1 MKRSDAAIKTK
12 NIIEREVNDK
22 IWGVF
27 DLLVKKGYEPREGQE
42 DMILDIGEALRDNEN
57 IVVEGGVGIGKSY
70 AYLIPAIL
78 YNKALNKPIVIA
90 TSTIILQ
97 EQLLKDINTVFDLI
111 DYHPELVLAKG
122 QSHFLCKERGDK
134 FFKNK
139 INKEKYRGIYD
150 WYRSTDTGDISDY
163 KDEMD
168 GFVWERINIKECCYQ
183 RCESYYSCNYICR
196 KHRMALT
203 SGIILTNQDLFVADL
218 NKKRKHIRSL
228 FPNNI
233 GLSIIDEAHNLE
245 DKVRSALKVQ
255 FDINSIK
262 KLLGEASKYL
272 SSIDSQ
278 VYEDAIKLVEN
289 FFKSLH
295 NQVKEEIS
303 NSNINTDLENKRFS
317 IDTSNIKKNILDLE
331 GITKSINVKVQLSD
345 KPSNEYELDR
355 ILEGLNKL
363 KEFLNDLNS
372 NDSNSIFW
380 IEVKNR
386 CNSVKDIILNSCE
399 KGLDEVIKEMFFLNR
414 FRTILTS
421 ATISN
426 STSGELED
434 QYKYIIKNL
443 GIPLENT
450 YLSEPKYSP
459 YNYDENTMVYYNGD
473 LPDPRTNRERYLD
486 ESIKEIR
493 KLMDI
498 TDGRTLLLFTS
509 KSDLEY
515 IHERLIHMDLPWNIL
530 VQDGN
535 TSMKKILEEFEQD
548 TKSILLGTGAFWEGI
563 SIEGEALTSV
573 IILRLPF
580 PIPDPII
587 EYKKSIGEN
596 SLMNVNVPEMIIK
609 LKQGVGRL
617 IRNSTDR
624 GIISILDPRVSED
637 NNKPYCKNIW
647 ESIPMKNRTT
657 DLNLIKEFIDNNKVV
672 DIN

>member
-27 DLLVKKGYEPREGQE
+27 DLLAKKGYEPREGQE
-42 DMILDIGEALRDNEN
+42 DMALDIGESLRDNEN

-78 YNKALNKPIVIA
+78 YNKALKKPIVIA

-122 QSHFLCKERGDK
+122 QSHFLCKERARK

-139 INKEKYRGIYD
+139 HNKEKYIEIYN
-150 WYRSTDTGDISDY
+150 WYFSTDTGDINEY
-163 KDEMD
+163 KEDMD
-168 GFVWERINIKECCYQ
+168 GFVWDKINIKECCYQ
-183 RCESYYSCNYICR
+183 RCNSYYSCKYICR
-196 KHRMALT
+196 KKRMELT
-203 SGIILTNQDLFVADL
+203 SGIILTNQDLFVVDL
-218 NKKRKHIRSL
+218 NKKRKHNRSL
-228 FPNNI
+228 FPDNI
-233 GLSIIDEAHNLE
+233 GLAIIDEAHNLE

-262 KLLGEASKYL
+262 KLLGDASKYL

-278 VYEDAIKLVEN
+278 LYENAIKLVEN
-289 FFKSLH
+289 FFKALYS
-295 NQVKEEIS
+295 QVKDEIS

-317 IDTSNIKKNILDLE
+317 IYTSNIKKNILNLE
-331 GITKSINVKVQLSD
+331 RIAKSMNVKVQLSD

-355 ILEGLNKL
+355 VVEGLNKL
-363 KEFLNDLNS
+363 KEFLNDLNRK
-372 NDSNSIFW
+372 DSKSIFW
-380 IEVKNR
+380 IEVRNR
-386 CNSVKDIILNSCE
+386 CNNPRDIILNSCE
-399 KGLDEVIKEMFFLNR
+399 KSLDTVIKEMFFLNR

-426 STSGELED
+426 STSGELKE
-434 QYKYIIKNL
+434 QYEYIIKNL
-443 GIPLENT
+443 GIPLGNT

-459 YNYDENTMVYYNGD
+459 YNYAENTMVYYNGD
-473 LPDPRTNRERYLD
+473 LPDPRVHREIYLD

-493 KLMDI
+493 KLMEI

-515 IHERLIHMDLPWNIL
+515 VHERLIPMDLPWNIL
-530 VQDGN
+530 VQDSK

-563 SIEGEALTSV
+563 SIEGEALTNV

-587 EYKKSIGEN
+587 EYKKSIVEN
-596 SLMNVNVPEMIIK
+596 SLMNVDVPEMIIK

-624 GIISILDPRVSED
+624 GIISILDPRASED
-637 NNKPYCKNIW
+637 NNKPYSKNIW

-657 DLNLIKEFIDNNKVV
+657 DLDLIKEFIDNNKVV
-672 DIN
+672 DVS

>member
-1 MKRSDAAIKTK
+1 MT
-12 NIIEREVNDK
+12 
-22 IWGVF
+22 
-27 DLLVKKGYEPREGQE
+27 
-42 DMILDIGEALRDNEN
+42 LDIGDALKDNEN

-78 YNKALNKPIVIA
+78 YNRALNKPIVIA

-97 EQLLKDINTVFDLI
+97 EQLLKDINTVCDLI

-122 QSHFLCKERGDK
+122 QSHFLCKERADK

-139 INKEKYRGIYD
+139 FNKEKYRDIYA
-150 WYRSTDTGDISDY
+150 WSLGTDTGDISDY

-168 GFVWERINIKECCYQ
+168 GFVWGKINIKECCYQ
-183 RCESYYSCNYICR
+183 RCESYYSCNYINR
-196 KHRMALT
+196 KNRMAST
-203 SGIILTNQDLFVADL
+203 SGIILTNQDLFVVDL
-218 NKKRKHIRSL
+218 NKKRKYNRPL
-228 FPNNI
+228 FPDDI
-233 GLSIIDEAHNLE
+233 GLAIIDEAHNLE

-255 FDINSIK
+255 FDKNSIK
-262 KLLGEASKYL
+262 KLLGDSSKYL

-278 VYEDAIKLVEN
+278 VYEDAIKLVEIL
-289 FFKSLH
+289 FKTFY

-317 IDTSNIKKNILDLE
+317 IDTSNIKKNISDLE
-331 GITKSINVKVQLSD
+331 NIIKSINVKVQLSD
-345 KPSNEYELDR
+345 KPSNEYELER

-363 KEFLNDLNS
+363 KEYLNDLNS
-372 NDSNSIFW
+372 KDSKSIFW
-380 IEVKNR
+380 IEAKSR
-386 CNSVKDIILNSCE
+386 CSSPNDIILNSCE
-399 KGLDEVIKEMFFLNR
+399 KSLDIIIKDMLFLNR

-426 STSGELED
+426 STDGELKN
-434 QYKYIIKNL
+434 QYEYIIKNL
-443 GIPLENT
+443 GIPLGNT

-473 LPDPRTNRERYLD
+473 LPDPRTNREKYLG

-515 IHERLIHMDLPWNIL
+515 VQERLINMDLPWNIL
-530 VQDGN
+530 VQDGK
-535 TSMKKILEEFEQD
+535 TSMRKILEEFEQD
-548 TKSILLGTGAFWEGI
+548 TKSILLGTGSFWEGI
-563 SIEGEALTSV
+563 SIEGDALTSV

-587 EYKKSIGEN
+587 EYKKSIVEN
-596 SLMNVNVPEMIIK
+596 SLMNVDVPEMIIK

-637 NNKPYCKNIW
+637 NNKPYCKKIW

-657 DLNLIKEFIDNNKVV
+657 DLKSIKEFIDNNKLVNV
-672 DIN
+672 S